1 MISVANLILPVI
13 DYSRDEIALISR
25 SRTLRSASLQPPDT
39 GSEAKLVLVYTLVQ
53 LYHTRRCALDRPIP
67 PPPTDSLYVSSPFG
81 VCRRRLAERPF
92 YRMPGDPAQPSG
104 TAALLHRGVVAGR
117 TAPALCADVDPVGAR
132 CPDRT
137 DAYRVTTQQYQSNRL
152 VRLRAAS

>member
-1 MISVANLILPVI
+1 MS
-13 DYSRDEIALISR
+13 
-25 SRTLRSASLQPPDT
+25 
-39 GSEAKLVLVYTLVQ
+39 
-53 LYHTRRCALDRPIP
+53 PIVDKP
-67 PPPTDSLYVSSPFG
+67 IFDPADSLYVSSPFG

-117 TAPALCADVDPVGAR
+117 TAPALCAEVDPVGAR

-137 DAYRVTTQQYQSNRL
+137 DAYRVTTQHYLTNSLYVSSPFGVCQR
-152 VRLRAAS
+152 